1 MAANIVI
8 KGARVHNL
16 KNIDLEIP
24 RNQLVVITGVS
35 GSGKSSLA
43 FDTLYAEGRR
53 RYLES
58 LGADARQLLQQIEK
72 PDVDSIDGL
81 SPTIAIQ
88 QKAGLASPRSTVGTI
103 TSVYD
108 FLRLLFVRAGQLTCV
123 ECGHEIKAYSVE
135 QIVDQLLSLP
145 DQTRVIVL
153 APLALPAARST
164 LEELARQGFSRV
176 MLDGRM
182 TELAGEQPLD
192 IESAS
197 RIDLVIDRL
206 VLRDGI
212 RKRLAESIEIA
223 GRHGDQIIK
232 VRIPSENDAD
242 GGREMAFSQK
252 LVCLNCGASA
262 PEITPG
268 LFSFNSPEGACPRC
282 NGLGEIAERGK
293 RVKNSATV
301 PCLECGGSRL
311 KKTSRA
317 VRIGGHDITEIAA
330 MPIAATLEFLS
341 HCQFAEGRKII
352 GEKIVDQIT
361 GRLGV
366 MTQLGLD
373 YLSLDRSSVT
383 LSGGEL
389 QRVRLATQM
398 GSGMAGV
405 LYVLDEPSLGLHQK
419 DNAKLIELLKQLRD
433 AGNSVLVV
441 EHDPETMRAAD
452 YLIDMGPGAGE
463 RGGEVIARGAP
474 TEVLCDSRSL
484 TGRYLSGAVKI
495 ALPSERRQGADKD
508 FVIKNAR
515 ARNLK
520 NLTVEIPVGVMTCVT
535 GVSGAGKSTLVMEV
549 LYRGLQQRLQR
560 MKVNDAGAELIGWQQ
575 FDRAIGVD
583 QNPIGRTQRSNA
595 ATYTGI
601 YDHLREFFA
610 ALPEA
615 RVRGYKPDRFSF
627 NMRGGRCEACAGEG
641 VTRIEMYFIP
651 ELFVTCPV
659 CKGRRYNRE
668 TLDVKYKGLSIADLL
683 DLTVDEASEL
693 LNNIAPIHDRLRTL
707 REVGLGYLRLG
718 QPAATLAGGEAQR
731 VKLARELARK
741 STGQSLYVL
750 DEPTTGLHFDD
761 VKKLLE
767 LLSRLTDLGNT
778 VVVVEHNLDVIKSA
792 DYVIDLGPG
801 SGAQGGQVTAEGTPE
816 EVALISG
823 SYTGQFLKCAL
834 EQA

>member
-1 MAANIVI
+1 
-8 KGARVHNL
+8 
-16 KNIDLEIP
+16 
-24 RNQLVVITGVS
+24 
-35 GSGKSSLA
+35 
-43 FDTLYAEGRR
+43 
-53 RYLES
+53 
-58 LGADARQLLQQIEK
+58 
-72 PDVDSIDGL
+72 
-81 SPTIAIQ
+81 
-88 QKAGLASPRSTVGTI
+88 
-103 TSVYD
+103 
-108 FLRLLFVRAGQLTCV
+108 
-123 ECGHEIKAYSVE
+123 
-135 QIVDQLLSLP
+135 
-145 DQTRVIVL
+145 
-153 APLALPAARST
+153 
-164 LEELARQGFSRV
+164 
-176 MLDGRM
+176 
-182 TELAGEQPLD
+182 
-192 IESAS
+192 
-197 RIDLVIDRL
+197 
-206 VLRDGI
+206 
-212 RKRLAESIEIA
+212 
-223 GRHGDQIIK
+223 
-232 VRIPSENDAD
+232 
-242 GGREMAFSQK
+242 
-252 LVCLNCGASA
+252 
-262 PEITPG
+262 
-268 LFSFNSPEGACPRC
+268 
-282 NGLGEIAERGK
+282 
-293 RVKNSATV
+293 
-301 PCLECGGSRL
+301 
-311 KKTSRA
+311 
-317 VRIGGHDITEIAA
+317 
-330 MPIAATLEFLS
+330 
-341 HCQFAEGRKII
+341 
-352 GEKIVDQIT
+352 
-361 GRLGV
+361 

-405 LYVLDEPSLGLHQK
+405 LYVLDEPSMGLHQK

-792 DYVIDLGPG
+792 DYVIDLGPE
-801 SGAQGGQVTAEGTPE
+801 AAPKGG
-816 EVALISG
+816 
-823 SYTGQFLKCAL
+823 K
-834 EQA
+834 